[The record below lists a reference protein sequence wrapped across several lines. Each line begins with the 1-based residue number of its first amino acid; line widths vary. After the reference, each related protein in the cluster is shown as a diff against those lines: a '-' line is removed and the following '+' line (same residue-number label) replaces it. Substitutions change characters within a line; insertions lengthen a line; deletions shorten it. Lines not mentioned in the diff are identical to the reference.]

1 MKLLSNEQLAQIR
14 ADFPPGIRVVLKF
27 MDGPFA
33 NNENQYF
40 LSIPPDKWLL
50 KNLYYKGLYSR
61 SLHSTPMK

>member
-14 ADFPPGIRVVLKF
+14 ADFPLGIRVVLKF
-27 MDGPFA
+27 MDDPFA

-50 KNLYYKGLYSR
+50 KNLYYGGPL
-61 SLHSTPMK
+61 